1 MQRIEKN
8 INLNAEFIKYNIL
21 DVDMLHNVSL
31 YPQNKSVYSQLR
43 RLLGLLLR
51 LSRLALG
58 SVQCLSRLALGS
70 VQGIHLWDPGIWVD
84 PMWTTHSW

>member
-1 MQRIEKN
+1 MQRKKKKL
-8 INLNAEFIKYNIL
+8 NLNAEFIKYNIL

-70 VQGIHLWDPGIWVD
+70 VQGIHLGDPGIHWVQCGRLN
-84 PMWTTHSW
+84 SW

>member
-1 MQRIEKN
+1 MSLIDATYRKN

-58 SVQCLSRLALGS
+58 SVQ
-70 VQGIHLWDPGIWVD
+70 GIHLWDPGIWVD